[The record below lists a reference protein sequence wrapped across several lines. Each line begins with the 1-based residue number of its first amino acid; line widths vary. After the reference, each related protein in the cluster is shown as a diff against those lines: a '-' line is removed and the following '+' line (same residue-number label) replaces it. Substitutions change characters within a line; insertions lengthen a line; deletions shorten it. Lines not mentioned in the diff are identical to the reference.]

1 MSKDPLSR
9 PGQPSC
15 LEAAAFYLH
24 IPYCRSKCH
33 YCSFNSLVLAG
44 QDIAAYI
51 RALGRQAGMMT
62 EHPIAR
68 DLVFETLFVG
78 GGTPTIVP
86 ASLLADLLTRIKNDF
101 SFTDQVEIS
110 IEANPNSLDLADL
123 ALLRRAGVNRLSIG
137 VQSFDDDILQIIGR
151 SHTAHEARKAVAL
164 ARKAGFANISLD
176 LIYGLPGQTPEL
188 WRHSLLAA
196 LELEVEHL
204 SLYQLMVEEKT
215 PLARMLNQGHLV
227 LPQEDAAVAMDE
239 ISSEL
244 LAGHGYERYEIAN
257 YAKAGYRCRH
267 NMVYWQNRNYI
278 GLGAGAVSCV
288 GGLRFSGIKSPDDF
302 IMDLVDNKQPV
313 SHVEALSREAR
324 LRETMIMG
332 LRMIDGLSISEIERR
347 LGLNP
352 AAYYGAE
359 LQQLIE
365 KGLLV
370 MDEDQLR
377 LTRQAMPLANQVLC
391 QLV

>member
-1 MSKDPLSR
+1 
-9 PGQPSC
+9 
-15 LEAAAFYLH
+15 
-24 IPYCRSKCH
+24 
-33 YCSFNSLVLAG
+33 LAG

-123 ALLRRAGVNRLSIG
+123 AILRRAGVNRLSIG